1 MAVVSYVVGASKTV
15 PFCMWITSSQFVII
29 GICGTNSQIS
39 KCFAVHAIGERET
52 ETRQIGE
59 NPMCGCSWERKRLSN
74 DFQQFWDAYPRKIA
88 KGAARR
94 EFGKA
99 IQLTDL
105 QTMLTAIEAYKTHK
119 PGHVDFCHPSTW
131 LHQERW
137 DDEWEPRV
145 TPHRET
151 THEDYCVY
159 LRSKGLHSIARVGP
173 AHPAYGKPMVPVD
186 WRPLKVV
193 K

>member
-1 MAVVSYVVGASKTV
+1 MT
-15 PFCMWITSSQFVII
+15 PF
-29 GICGTNSQIS
+29 
-39 KCFAVHAIGERET
+39 
-52 ETRQIGE
+52 
-59 NPMCGCSWERKRLSN
+59 
-74 DFQQFWDAYPRKIA
+74 DQFWDAYPRKIA

-119 PGHVDFCHPSTW
+119 PAHVDFCHPATW

-137 DDEWEPRV
+137 DDEWEGDSRV
-145 TPHRET
+145 DASKFRRPSAEEARL
-151 THEDYCVY
+151 YRSSRPY
-159 LRSKGLHSIARVGP
+159 LTQDPQWIP
-173 AHPAYGKPMVPVD
+173 ID
-186 WRPLKVV
+186 WRPDLKVV